1 MASLKE
7 QIGSGDKREAVIT
20 DACTVLDEEVA
31 DKSGL
36 SGIAIKG
43 AYKIVQ
49 GIKPGFVRLTVNNLL
64 DDFLDAVDPVY
75 QEAAAKK
82 VPAGAYLQ
90 QNSSRVAQ
98 ALLAVTDGRAARI
111 DSATIKK
118 TYEKMRGMAEKQV
131 EGAAPRLA
139 TLLEKHAAPTN

>member
-1 MASLKE
+1 MSSLRE
-7 QIGSGDKREAVIT
+7 QMGTGDKRNAVIA
-20 DACTVLDEEVA
+20 DACQVLDAEVA

-49 GIKPGFVRLTVNNLL
+49 GVRPGFVKDTVNNLL

-90 QNSSRVAQ
+90 QNSTRVAQ
-98 ALLAVTDGRAARI
+98 ALLAVTDARAVRV
-111 DSATIKK
+111 DSQAIKK
-118 TYEKMRGMAEKQV
+118 TYEKLRGMAEKQV
-131 EGAAPRLA
+131 EGAAPRLS
-139 TLLEKHAAPTN
+139 TLLEKHAEPTA